1 MTKGKGEY
9 SKDDEKELLKLARE
23 SIKEQ
28 FNNKKPSIP
37 KDEKFQEKRGVFV
50 TLTKSGNLRGCI
62 GFPYPILPINGAI
75 YNSAKS
81 AAFEDS
87 RFPQLSEEELNKIK
101 IEISLLTLPEECKS
115 DDIEIGKDGLICN
128 YSGYSGLL
136 LPQVATEYKMNKTE
150 FLECLCNKAGL
161 PKDAWKQNGKGFKL
175 YKFQAQ
181 IFKE

>member
-28 FNNKKPSIP
+28 FNNKKPLIP
-37 KDEKFQEKRGVFV
+37 KNKKFQEKRGVFV
-50 TLTKSGNLRGCI
+50 TLNKSGNLRGCI
-62 GFPYPILPINGAI
+62 GFPYPILPINEAV
-75 YNSAKS
+75 NQVAKQSA
-81 AAFEDS
+81 FHDH

-101 IEISLLTLPEECKS
+101 IEISILTLPEECKS

-150 FLECLCNKAGL
+150 FLDCLCNKVGL
-161 PKDAWKQNGKGFKL
+161 PKDTWKQKGFKL